1 MGVRRVPVRSDRGL
15 RALGTAFMREEQSP
29 ESAIDLSRDG
39 IASDERAIPF
49 HAGRALLTSLPDGIS
64 ISKSPINDPTAL
76 LLETS
81 PVSFEFT
88 ADVEKE
94 REETERGDLADESI
108 ALRESGNLEDT
119 RNAEALD
126 AALKSLAATKTRT
139 GASATRIDLHRVIK
153 RFALSPVDAAELD
166 ARAEHAGLIEERSLD
181 ELEEGIGFD
190 ADIVHMFLDDAKR
203 YRLLR
208 PEEHLQLARA
218 IAIGLEATKTL
229 QANDSTLNRENLE
242 KLAEEGRRAFRRF
255 VASNLRLVVSIA
267 KTYLNR
273 GMEFADLIQE
283 GCFGLM
289 RAVELYEPQAGTQ
302 FSTYAYYWIMQTIS
316 RAIAE
321 KSRIVRLPVHAHD
334 TLNQIRRAMKSLSSR
349 FGRDPTPAEIAEHL
363 NLAREKVLVLLQWMQ
378 PPISIDAP
386 AVEEGGADIADFI
399 PSRDEPIADVV
410 ADRERNREL
419 LRLLDEN
426 LTVKQSDI
434 LKLRFGLN
442 GGRGLTLEAVG
453 QRYGVTRE
461 RIRQIESKALKIL
474 RHRVVK
480 YRVLEN

>member
-1 MGVRRVPVRSDRGL
+1 MLANYRSQPR
-15 RALGTAFMREEQSP
+15 AFMQERKITSP
-29 ESAIDLSRDG
+29 PPTGLPSARITN
-39 IASDERAIPF
+39 DERAIPF
-49 HAGRALLTSLPDGIS
+49 GAGGALLAKPQDRMPILTPSNDDTAPGLSNTRLPDSEFAIEDEQES
-64 ISKSPINDPTAL
+64 D
-76 LLETS
+76 ET
-81 PVSFEFT
+81 V
-88 ADVEKE
+88 AD
-94 REETERGDLADESI
+94 ASI
-108 ALRESGNLEDT
+108 ALLESGDLEGT
-119 RNAEALD
+119 RNAEAL
-126 AALKSLAATKTRT
+126 AAAFDSLAATKTRT
-139 GASATRIDLHRVIK
+139 GVPATRVDLHRVIK

-166 ARAEHAGLIEERSLD
+166 ARAEHAGLVEDRSLD
-181 ELEEGIGFD
+181 ELEDGRGFD
-190 ADIVHMFLDDAKR
+190 PEIVHMFLDDAKR

-208 PEEHLQLARA
+208 PEEHLQLARS
-218 IAIGLEATKTL
+218 IAIGLDATKTL
-229 QANDSTLNRENLE
+229 QQANNAAPNRENLE

-302 FSTYAYYWIMQTIS
+302 FSTYAYYWIMQSIS
-316 RAIAE
+316 RAIAD
-321 KSRIVRLPVHAHD
+321 KSRLVRLPVHAHD
-334 TLNQIRRAMKSLSSR
+334 TSNQIRRAMKSLGSR

-363 NLAREKVLVLLQWMQ
+363 NLTRERVLVLMQWMQ
-378 PPISIDAP
+378 QPISIDAP
-386 AVEEGGADIADFI
+386 AVEEGDSDIADFI
-399 PSRDEPIADVV
+399 PSRDPPIADIV
-410 ADRERNREL
+410 AEKERNRAL

-442 GGRGLTLEAVG
+442 GGRELTLEAVG

-474 RHRVVK
+474 RNRFVK
-480 YRVLEN
+480 YRLLEY